1 MTVISRD
8 MLPVV
13 FSILLPFPPVGIWLQ
28 YTAAVVELCFS
39 QKMTAADRILLVV
52 AFSKA
57 VAG

>member
-1 MTVISRD
+1 
-8 MLPVV
+8 MLPLV
-13 FSILLPFPPVGIWLQ
+13 FSISLPFPAVGIWLQ